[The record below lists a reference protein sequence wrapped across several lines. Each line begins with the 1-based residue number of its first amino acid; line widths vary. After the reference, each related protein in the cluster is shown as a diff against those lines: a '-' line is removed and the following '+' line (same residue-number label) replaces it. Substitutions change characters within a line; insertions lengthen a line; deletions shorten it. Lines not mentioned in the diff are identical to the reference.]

1 LGGGEPFSM
10 PATPPNRPNI
20 VVILADDLGYGD
32 LSCYNPA
39 SKIPTPALDQL
50 AREGVRATDA
60 HAPASVCSPTRY
72 ALLTG
77 RYAWRGLLKN
87 GVVAPWGKSI
97 LERDRLNLAL
107 LLRGHGYATACFGK
121 WHLGWSWTTKD
132 GAPPKGVNAGPTN
145 VDLTKRIGD
154 GPTERGFDY
163 YFGVDL
169 PNFPP
174 YCFIENDRT
183 VGVPTR
189 HTEKEGQINRPGPVL
204 DGWKLEEI
212 LPEVGKRAIGWLERA
227 SQESKPFFLYL
238 PLTSPHF
245 PIVPSPEWQGRTK
258 AGAYGDFVAQTDAV
272 VGDVLAT
279 LRRLGKDKDTLVIFT
294 SDNGPEV
301 AGEVG
306 VGAYERIEKFGHDSR
321 GGLRGVKRDMWE
333 GGHRVPFLAR
343 WPGPLRPGSV
353 CNELICHVDLLAT
366 VAELL
371 VAELPEDAA
380 EDSVDLLPALLGKPG
395 KRRPISTV
403 HQAAS
408 GKFAVRRGDW
418 VFIDAPSGND
428 NGKGEPEALR
438 PRPPHALTGELF
450 SLKDDPAEQANRYA
464 EQPGRVNELKTLL
477 EKAKSEGRTTPAYPK
492 KRRDIGIGVKPLS
505 GAEVLLDGTRKTLE
519 EKWTYWQGPRFASA
533 LPIKWP
539 LVPDPV
545 DGGQCLMT
553 DDPAAAGGRY
563 GAADI
568 VTKQAYK
575 DFRLHIE
582 FWIAKPGGNSGV
594 YLQNRYEI
602 QICDGD
608 RTTHGL
614 GAVINEQPAPYHA
627 YHGLGKWNA
636 YDIVFRA
643 ARFKDGKL
651 VEKARTTIYLNGQK
665 AHTDVAIQQ
674 VWGGA
679 ASGVDGGNDGGRG
692 VTDTPQGLKLQCEGH
707 DVRYRNA
714 WIKPLNLDKSGTDF

>member
-1 LGGGEPFSM
+1 MFAISP
-10 PATPPNRPNI
+10 TRPNI

-32 LSCYNPA
+32 LSCYNAA
-39 SKIPTPALDQL
+39 SKIPTPNLDRL
-50 AREGVRATDA
+50 AHEGVRATDA

-72 ALLTG
+72 AMLTG
-77 RYAWRGLLKN
+77 RYAWRGILKN
-87 GVVAPWGKSI
+87 GVVAPWGPSI
-97 LERDRLNLAL
+97 LERDRLNVAL

-121 WHLGWSWTTKD
+121 WHLGWGWITKD

-145 VDLTKRIGD
+145 VDLTKRIAE
-154 GPTERGFDY
+154 GPTERGFDD

-189 HTEKEGQINRPGPVL
+189 HTEKDGQINRPGPIL
-204 DGWKLEEI
+204 EGWKLEDI
-212 LPEVGKRAIGWLERA
+212 LPEVGKRAVSWLEKA
-227 SQESKPFFLYL
+227 SQDAEKPFFLYL

-245 PIVPSPEWQGRTK
+245 PIVPSKEWQGKTK
-258 AGAYGDFVAQTDAV
+258 AGAYGDFMAQTDGV
-272 VGDVLAT
+272 VGDVLAA
-279 LRRLGKDKDTLVIFT
+279 LKRLGVEKNTLVIFT

-306 VGAYERIEKFGHDSR
+306 IGAYERIGTFGHDSR

-343 WPGPLRPGSV
+343 WPGKIRPGSV
-353 CNELICHVDLLAT
+353 CKETICHVDLMATLAG
-366 VAELL
+366 VLG
-371 VAELPEDAA
+371 AELPENAA
-380 EDSVDLLPALLGKPG
+380 EDSVDMLPALQGKPG
-395 KRRPISTV
+395 MRRSTPTV

-408 GKFAVRRGDW
+408 GKFAIRQGDW
-418 VFIDAPSGND
+418 VFINAPSGND
-428 NGKGEPEALR
+428 NGKGEPDSLR
-438 PRPPHALTGELF
+438 PSPPHGQPGELF
-450 SLKDDPAEQANRYA
+450 HLKDDPAERVNRYA
-464 EQPGRVNELKTLL
+464 EQPSRVLELKALL
-477 EKAKSEGRTTPAYPK
+477 ERVKAEGRTVPPYPK
-492 KRRDIGIGVKPLS
+492 KRRELGVGAKPIP
-505 GAEVLLDGTRKTLE
+505 GAQILLDGTRKTLD
-519 EKWTYWQGPRFASA
+519 EKWTYWQGPRFRSS

-539 LVPDPV
+539 IVQDPI
-545 DGGQCLMT
+545 DGGTCVQT
-553 DDPAAAGGRY
+553 DDPAAAGGVY

-568 VTKQAYK
+568 VTKQTYR

-582 FWIAKPGGNSGV
+582 FWIARPGGNSGV
-594 YLQNRYEI
+594 YLQNRYEV

-643 ARFKDGKL
+643 ARFKEGKL
-651 VEKARTTIYLNGQK
+651 IEKARTTIYLNGQK
-665 AHTDVAIQQ
+665 AHTDVPIQQ
-674 VWGGA
+674 VWGGP
-679 ASGVDGGNDGGRG
+679 ASGVDGGNDSGRG
-692 VTDTPQGLKLQCEGH
+692 ITDTPQGLKLQCEGH

-714 WIKPLNLDKSGTDF
+714 WIKPLSLDKVSTDF